1 MNIYLPC
8 TKVLSYFRTTLL
20 RVQLYSVQL
29 YTAIEYVSCT
39 LYMYNNTKVRKY
51 RIPSKIEYFRKYEST
66 FESKILSYE
75 STFVQSTCTFVQYD
89 TFEGRASR
97 IDY

>member
-8 TKVLSYFRTTLL
+8 TKVLSYEGTKVLSYFRTTLL
-20 RVQLYSVQL
+20 RVQL

-39 LYMYNNTKVRKY
+39 LYMYNNTKV
-51 RIPSKIEYFRKYEST
+51 PSKIEYFRKYEST

-75 STFVQSTCTFVQYD
+75 STKYFRT
-89 TFEGRASR
+89 
-97 IDY
+97 I

>member
-1 MNIYLPC
+1 MYESTFVLSYEG

-39 LYMYNNTKVRKY
+39 LYMYNNTKV
-51 RIPSKIEYFRKYEST
+51 PSKIEYFRKYEST

-75 STFVQSTCTFVQYD
+75 STKYFRT
-89 TFEGRASR
+89 
-97 IDY
+97 I